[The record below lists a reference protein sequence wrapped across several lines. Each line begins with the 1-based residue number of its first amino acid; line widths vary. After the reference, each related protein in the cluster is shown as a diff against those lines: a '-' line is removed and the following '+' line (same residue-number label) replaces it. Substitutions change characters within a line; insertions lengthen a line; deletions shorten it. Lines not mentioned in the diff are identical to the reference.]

1 MEQYILIVTSSY
13 DTTVDFLVKR
23 YSDKYNMIRLNLDEL
38 DKYKISITNDYIYFE
53 DKQDNLIIKDL
64 FRHIKSIYF
73 RTIFLPS
80 LDKYEEKYRNYMQ
93 KEIYNFI
100 IGLVD
105 SFEGKVLSKPTFLRQ
120 IENKV
125 YQLFIAKKLGF
136 NCPNSIISNDSNFIN
151 KKIKPHEW
159 IAKPL
164 STGKI
169 TKDKHILTN
178 IVNDEINN
186 IEFSPTYFQTKIDAD
201 YELRITFIDN
211 NFYTV
216 KISSEQVDWRNN
228 NNATY
233 EFIKT
238 PKIIFDE
245 CMRFINQTNLK
256 FGAFDYMVKG
266 NIYYFLE
273 CNPNGQWLWL
283 ENKLNLDIS
292 NKIMRYLDA

>member
-1 MEQYILIVTSSY
+1 MKKYILIVTSTY
-13 DTTVDFLVKR
+13 DTTVDFLIQK
-23 YSDKYNMIRLNLDEL
+23 YSVKYNTIRLNLDEL
-38 DKYKISITNDYIYFE
+38 EKYKISITDDYIYYE
-53 DKQDNLIIKDL
+53 DTQSNLIIKDL
-64 FRHIKSIYF
+64 FRQIKSIYF
-73 RTIFLPS
+73 RKIFLPS
-80 LDKYEEKYRNYMQ
+80 LNDYEEKYRNYMQ

-100 IGLVD
+100 IGFVD

-120 IENKV
+120 IENKI

-136 NCPNSIISNDSNFIN
+136 KCPKSIISNDSNFIN
-151 KKIKPHEW
+151 KKIESYRW

-169 TKDKHILTN
+169 TENKHVMTN
-178 IVNDEINN
+178 TVNKKIDN
-186 IEFSPTYFQTKIDAD
+186 IELSPTYFQTKIEAD

-211 NFYTV
+211 TFYTV
-216 KISSEQVDWRNN
+216 KITSNQVDWRNN
-228 NNATY
+228 NNAIY
-233 EFIKT
+233 EFIDT

-245 CMRFINQTNLK
+245 CMKFINYTNLK
-256 FGAFDYMVKG
+256 FGAFDYMVKD

-292 NKIMRYLDA
+292 YKIMRYLDA